1 MSIFEEKLKL
11 ALSNKSRKTFQQV
24 HYPHCIYLSKINS
37 FQVFWRWLVLC
48 PRAYGSSNF
57 LSKTEISKYKISW
70 KTIGLW
76 TKLQKILL
84 ARRTTSIW
92 IQRNIKSGIILPI
105 WILWFPLWFSTV
117 QFYFRDFQ
125 DHYSL
130 EKILHFEHF
139 SFQNWPFEW

>member
-1 MSIFEEKLKL
+1 MGKEKFV
-11 ALSNKSRKTFQQV
+11 NFWRKIKIGSFQQV
-24 HYPHCIYLSKINS
+24 QKNFPTSPLPHCIYLSKINS

-130 EKILHFEHF
+130 E
-139 SFQNWPFEW
+139 